1 MERTIPRR
9 PQRIHGGHGGKWD
22 FLLLSIT
29 LCAPRRPSV
38 SSLEKIPYSLR
49 ELPALCGS
57 SILRR
62 TIPRRPQRIH
72 GGHGGK
78 TDFLL
83 LSIPLCAPQRSSVY
97 SAEKG
102 PCLLRETPCP
112 PWFVHPGENV
122 PRRTQRIHGG
132 HGGETE
138 IFINVHS
145 PLCTSAVL
153 SVLCGKSSLYP
164 PWNSVPSVVRQ
175 FVSHSAQAFWRLK
188 NRSFL
193 YDLQDLPYVMAYYV
207 SMSMDKGW
215 LCRE

>member
-112 PWFVHPGENV
+112 PWFVNSEENDS
-122 PRRTQRIHGG
+122 
-132 HGGETE
+132 TE
-138 IFINVHS
+138 ENGIFLLLSI
-145 PLCTSAVL
+145 PLCA
-153 SVLCGKSSLYP
+153 P
-164 PWNSVPSVVRQ
+164 QRPSVSSVGKVPCTFRGRALRSSSIPAGVRPA
-175 FVSHSAQAFWRLK
+175 FVSRCDDF
-188 NRSFL
+188 
-193 YDLQDLPYVMAYYV
+193 
-207 SMSMDKGW
+207 
-215 LCRE
+215 